1 MGRIPME
8 SENESWSTCC
18 RQREHTC
25 KGPEAGTQLQS
36 GRSGRSEHLEEWWAV
51 RLREAGIRSFLGREL
66 HCNVKDGWGRKTGK
80 GRLLHACGNEGGLSH
95 HRSNGAGIAESY
107 LGDGGILDQDT
118 NEVPKQSW
126 PRGNK
131 GL

>member
-1 MGRIPME
+1 MG
-8 SENESWSTCC
+8 SEAE
-18 RQREHTC
+18 
-25 KGPEAGTQLQS
+25 G
-36 GRSGRSEHLEEWWAV
+36 GRDQIFSRKWNY
-51 RLREAGIRSFLGREL
+51 L
-66 HCNVKDGWGRKTGK
+66 HCSVKDGWGRKTGK